1 MKVNDVIAYFGTPK
15 ATAEAFKTD
24 RSTVS
29 KWLLKELMPLSRAIE
44 AEVIS
49 QGGLVFDKAPYIE
62 AITKGANLLAD

>member
-1 MKVNDVIAYFGTPK
+1 MKVNDVINHFGSPK

-29 KWLLKELMPLSRAIE
+29 KWQLKELMPLSRAIE

-49 QGGLVFDKAPYIE
+49 GGKLVFDKWVYIK
-62 AITKGANLLAD
+62 AISQQA